1 MTTAQTSGTQTHRV
15 SILIPVFNE
24 RLWLP
29 KMLEKLQHPALRA
42 TYASLNWVLELIIID
57 DGSSDG
63 TRQWLETWTPTQDPQ
78 RVRAIYLPKNM
89 GKGAAIR
96 AGLKLATGDVIAIQ
110 DADLE
115 YDPADYPP
123 LIQLV
128 MDGYADAVYGTRL
141 VPGKP
146 VRAFNIWHYWGN
158 QFLSLATNVLFNTTL
173 TDMETGCKIF
183 RADLLKSLPLRAHRF
198 EFEPEVTA
206 LLLKRG
212 ARLYEAPI
220 SYHGRNF
227 DEGKKI
233 RWVDGFWALWTLL
246 KCRL

>member
-1 MTTAQTSGTQTHRV
+1 MVAPHLSDIQTHRV
-15 SILIPVFNE
+15 SIVIPVFNE

-29 KMLEKLQHPALRA
+29 KMLERLQNKVLSA
-42 TYASLNWVLELIIID
+42 TYESSNWVLELIIID

-63 TRQWLETWTPTQDPQ
+63 TRQWLESWMPTQDPQ
-78 RVRAIYLPKNM
+78 RVKIIFLPRNQ

-96 AGLKLATGDVIAIQ
+96 AGLNQASGEVIAIQ

-158 QFLSLATNVLFNTTL
+158 QFLSLVTNVLFNTTL

-183 RADLLKSLPLRAHRF
+183 RADLLKSLPLRANRF

-206 LLLKRG
+206 RLLQRG

-233 RWVDGFWALWTLL
+233 RWIDGFWALWTLL